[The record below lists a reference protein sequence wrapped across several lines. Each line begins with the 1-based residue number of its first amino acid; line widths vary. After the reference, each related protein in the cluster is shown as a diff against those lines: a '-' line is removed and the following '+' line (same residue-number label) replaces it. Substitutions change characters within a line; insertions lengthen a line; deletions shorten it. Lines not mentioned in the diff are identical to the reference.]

1 MLPPFSATST
11 CPKCLYDRVN
21 VRYSDGNWRNSCVY
35 QCPEQG
41 KGEHIERTCQR
52 CHYQW
57 PESCAAGQQ
66 QPAATTPSAPDEHVM
81 VYCARCGEVSAADD
95 EVEDDVCPRCAAPG
109 CLSGRFTGFPPL
121 GASEAVERYLMARA
135 ADQQQPGDGR
145 GTRNNAVEPSV
156 EETQANHE

>member
-21 VRYSDGNWRNSCVY
+21 VRYSDGFWRKSCVY

-52 CHYQW
+52 CGYSWQ
-57 PESCAAGQQ
+57 EACA
-66 QPAATTPSAPDEHVM
+66 T
-81 VYCARCGEVSAADD
+81 
-95 EVEDDVCPRCAAPG
+95 
-109 CLSGRFTGFPPL
+109 
-121 GASEAVERYLMARA
+121 
-135 ADQQQPGDGR
+135 DQQQPGDGR